1 MEYCIAC
8 AIHAR
13 IVRVRSRED
22 RKIRVPPKRFRVEQK
37 PVIRPAEVKA

>member
-13 IVRVRSRED
+13 IVRVRSREE
-22 RKIRVPPKRFRVEQK
+22 RKIRTPPQRFVRE
-37 PVIRPAEVKA
+37 PRPAVA